1 MMNPNLPLI
10 LCFALNPKQ
19 SSALRVLCV
28 KFGIQYV
35 SVKEERYGETIGML
49 CGLDPAGQTEGESGS
64 LNEPMLV
71 FANMKTEQVSAF
83 LGEARRAKFPRP
95 SLMAMLTETNRQ
107 WTPLQLQRQLSDER
121 TAMQARMQSIHE
133 QSGHDHVP
141 ERNHASDDE
150 EKQQEPNH
158 DA

>member
-28 KFGIQYV
+28 KFGIQYG
-35 SVKEERYGETIGML
+35 SVKEERYSETIGML
-49 CGLDPAGQTEGESGS
+49 CGLDPAEQTMEDSGS

-71 FANMKTEQVSAF
+71 FANMTTEQVSAF

-107 WTPLQLQRQLSDER
+107 WTPHQLQRQLSDER
-121 TAMQARMQSIHE
+121 AAMQARMQSIHE
-133 QSGHDHVP
+133 QSGHDHVH
-141 ERNHASDDE
+141 EQKHAPDDHE
-150 EKQQEPNH
+150 TDEEPNH

>member
-1 MMNPNLPLI
+1 MMNPNLPLV
-10 LCFALNPKQ
+10 LCFALSPKQ

-28 KFGIQYV
+28 RFGMQYAA
-35 SVKEERYGETIGML
+35 VKEERYGETIGML
-49 CGLDPAGQTEGESGS
+49 CGLDPAEQVPEDSGT

-107 WTPLQLQRQLSDER
+107 WTPVQLQRQLSEER
-121 TAMQARMQSIHE
+121 AAMQTRMQSIHE
-133 QSGHDHVP
+133 QSGHDHAH
-141 ERNHASDDE
+141 EQNHASDDD
-150 EKQQEPNH
+150 EKAKEPSH